1 MKKLLAMLLLL
12 CLTAS
17 CALAEAPAAAE
28 PSTATTLVVYFSATG
43 NTRPLAE
50 YAAAYLSA
58 DLYEIVAAQP
68 YTDADLD
75 YGDNKSRTTLEQG
88 DDTVRPEI
96 DGLMESIDGYDTI
109 YLGYP
114 IWWGEAPRIISTFLE
129 SFDFSGKTIIPF
141 CTSASSG
148 VGSSA
153 KLLHDLCSEDTIWMD
168 GTRFAIGT
176 DESKV
181 TAWIDGMN
189 ASK

>member
-1 MKKLLAMLLLL
+1 MKKMFVMLLLL

-17 CALAEAPAAAE
+17 CALAESPEATP
-28 PSTATTLVVYFSATG
+28 ATTLVVYFSATG

-50 YAAAYLSA
+50 YAAKHLSA

-68 YTDADLD
+68 YTDADLN
-75 YGDNKSRTTLEQG
+75 YNDNKSRSTIEQG
-88 DDTVRPEI
+88 DDTARPEI
-96 DGLMESIDGYDTI
+96 DGLIESIDGYDTI

-153 KLLHDLCSEDTIWMD
+153 NLLHDLCSPETVWMD
-168 GTRFAIGT
+168 GKRFAIGT
-176 DESKV
+176 DESKIA
-181 TAWIDGMN
+181 AWIDGLN
-189 ASK
+189 AKD